1 MYGSFTNIYK
11 ITFFSLNEFTISPT
25 CTPYILILLATLQL
39 FTGRTWN
46 PVKYHL
52 PDDINQPAISA
63 SDSKISV
70 GDQIFSNSDR
80 LKYYAHFS
88 SEEDGEIFPLSSDD
102 EVQLA
107 VP

>member
-1 MYGSFTNIYK
+1 M
-11 ITFFSLNEFTISPT
+11 
-25 CTPYILILLATLQL
+25 
-39 FTGRTWN
+39 
-46 PVKYHL
+46 KYHL

-63 SDSKISV
+63 SDSNISV

-102 EVQLA
+102 EVQLT